1 MPAAPST
8 HELALAARGERKVR
22 GSYYTPPDV
31 VDALLDLTL
40 GPVLASRAALGTDAI
55 AQLRIVDPACGAG
68 NVLVAAAR
76 RVWEALRAGGVGERE
91 AWIAAVGCVV
101 GVDLDPQAARL
112 CRAGLREASGGVLGS
127 GHVARRVVV
136 ADALDPR
143 PSPALR
149 SGRFDVVVGNPPFLN
164 QLGAA
169 TARGVERADALRD
182 RFGPVVSAYT
192 DPGALFLLLGVE
204 LARPDGGVV
213 GLIEPLSFLSARDA
227 GGVRTRVLA
236 DAALTDLWLL
246 GPRVFDASVEV
257 CVPVLA
263 RGVAPAGPV
272 PGRTRLWRGRVPVR
286 RPDADAGADADAPTS
301 ADPSW
306 AGLLAEGAAVP
317 RRTLRARGTIGD
329 LASATADFRD
339 QYYGL
344 APHVVDRAEVDDE
357 ASWPP
362 LVTSGLIDPGR
373 LRWGEHATRFNKA
386 TYLHPRVDRAAL
398 PPGLAAWAAN
408 RLVPK
413 VLVATQTRAPEA
425 VVDPTGR
432 LLPSVP
438 VITVT
443 VGPDRPADLWRVAA
457 VLGAPAVAREVAR
470 RHLGS
475 GLNARAVRLRAA
487 DVLALPLPSGERSW
501 SEAAEALAAGAS
513 PSEVAARMNE
523 AYGLG
528 DDPELTAWWQAL
540 LPRR

>member
-1 MPAAPST
+1 MAGPPST

-31 VDALLDLTL
+31 VDALLALTL
-40 GPVLASRAALGTDAI
+40 EPVLAARAADGPEAV
-55 AQLRIVDPACGAG
+55 AALRIVDPACGAG

-76 RVWEALRAGGVGERE
+76 RVRDALRTGGLGERE
-91 AWIAAVGCVV
+91 AWAAAARCVV

-112 CRAGLREASGGVLGS
+112 CRAALREASGGLLRAGD
-127 GHVARRVVV
+127 VARRVIV
-136 ADALDPR
+136 ADAFTDPGAAPAGAPR
-143 PSPALR
+143 P
-149 SGRFDVVVGNPPFLN
+149 GRFDVVVGNPPFLN

-169 TARGVERADALRD
+169 TARGAERADALRD

-192 DPGALFLLLGVE
+192 DPAALFLLLGVE

-213 GLIEPLSFLSARDA
+213 GLIEPLSFLSTRDA
-227 GGVRTRVLA
+227 GAVRDRVLA
-236 DAALTDLWLL
+236 DAAVTDLWVV
-246 GPRVFDASVEV
+246 GPRVFDAWVEV

-263 RGVAPAGPV
+263 GGARPA
-272 PGRTRLWRGRVPVR
+272 RTRLWRGRTPER
-286 RPDADAGADADAPTS
+286 APDAPAPTAGDRSWAALLAAGAS
-301 ADPSW
+301 
-306 AGLLAEGAAVP
+306 VP
-317 RRTLRARGTIGD
+317 RRTPRTRGVVGD
-329 LASATADFRD
+329 LAAATADFRD

-357 ASWPP
+357 DAWPP

-373 LRWGEHATRFNKA
+373 LRWGEHPTRFNKA

-398 PPGLAAWAAN
+398 PPALAAWATN

-443 VGPDRPADLWRVAA
+443 VDPARPADLWRVAA
-457 VLGAPAVAREVAR
+457 VLGAPEVAREVVR

-487 DVLALPLPSGERSW
+487 DVLDLPLPADEQAW
-501 SEAAEALAAGAS
+501 DAAAAALAAGAAA
-513 PSEVAARMNE
+513 PDVAGLMNA

-528 DDPELTAWWQAL
+528 DDPELTAWWDSL